1 MATTFAQH
9 PQPSPIYIYSSQPQY
24 GDSTTPPSNNVS
36 PSNRSAYMHA
46 KQVRQPKQALYIP
59 AVLRPTEL
67 PGSRQTSLTPPRSA
81 HSSMDM
87 SRDSFKFVAPASL
100 ASPPMSPDE
109 DDSRSFGPWGESSIS
124 RVVSDEWNETKTA
137 VTGAPTRNHWKPDHS
152 AAQCKSSTCTRP
164 FSILNRRHH
173 CRRCGD
179 IFCSS
184 HSPHAI
190 PLDQEARFHP
200 EGTLQRACDNCWT
213 DYRGWRAAR
222 PSRTNSVTSRD
233 SNETMFTQPVG
244 VPTQNKT
251 SEDQQPLGSVAQ
263 SVGGNWNW
271 STF

>member
-1 MATTFAQH
+1 MVSSSSLPPALRLPLSALMRTTQ
-9 PQPSPIYIYSSQPQY
+9 
-24 GDSTTPPSNNVS
+24 
-36 PSNRSAYMHA
+36 
-46 KQVRQPKQALYIP
+46 
-59 AVLRPTEL
+59 
-67 PGSRQTSLTPPRSA
+67 
-81 HSSMDM
+81 
-87 SRDSFKFVAPASL
+87 
-100 ASPPMSPDE
+100 
-109 DDSRSFGPWGESSIS
+109 
-124 RVVSDEWNETKTA
+124 
-137 VTGAPTRNHWKPDHS
+137 DHS
-152 AAQCKSSTCTRP
+152 ALGALAASPESFLTSGPRPRFP

-190 PLDQEARFHP
+190 PLDQEARFHS

-244 VPTQNKT
+244 VPTQNKA
-251 SEDQQPLGSVAQ
+251 SEDQQPIGSVAQ